1 MCGLAACEPLTP
13 HGDLAGETRCRL
25 IFRWDGQIL
34 IFVLKFKILFFFLRY
49 YNSSGSG
56 RLSFSEFTRMVKD
69 IRVIKG
75 CSDDE
80 EDVKSEA
87 AISAK

>member
-1 MCGLAACEPLTP
+1 MKQDHKTKCV
-13 HGDLAGETRCRL
+13 
-25 IFRWDGQIL
+25 F
-34 IFVLKFKILFFFLRY
+34 RY
-49 YNSSGSG
+49 YNASGSG
-56 RLSFSEFTRMVKD
+56 RLSFSEFSDMVRD

-87 AISAK
+87 AISAKCVELKY